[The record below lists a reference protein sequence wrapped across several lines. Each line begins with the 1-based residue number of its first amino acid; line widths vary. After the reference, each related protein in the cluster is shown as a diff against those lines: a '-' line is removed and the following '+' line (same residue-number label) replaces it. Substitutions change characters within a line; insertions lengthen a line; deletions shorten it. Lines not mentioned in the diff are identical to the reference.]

1 MMFFPLDVFV
11 SEFSA
16 LLFIQGYLDDRTFTM
31 VGLAALQPHNLINKI
46 CPVGANCPIQS
57 VAAILAPTGL
67 LAHDLTTLEQ
77 QNILSLK
84 ENMIYR
90 ENTVGKQGPYKV

>member
-1 MMFFPLDVFV
+1 ML
-11 SEFSA
+11 EFWA

-31 VGLAALQPHNLINKI
+31 VGLAVLQPQNLINKI

-57 VAAILAPTGL
+57 LPAIVAPTGL
-67 LAHDLTTLEQ
+67 LTHDSTILEQ
-77 QNILSLK
+77 KNVLSLK

-90 ENTVGKQGPYKV
+90 ENTVGKQGPYKVNSLKYQV